1 MGSLAFKVMISAD
14 VKVWRSRL
22 VRGMILALVWAL
34 AVPASVVL
42 ADATMRSGD
51 TFELRIGGV
60 PTDEVVAFN
69 NTYTI
74 DADGNL
80 NLPLLG
86 KLNVS
91 GMTPGQIQTT
101 IERAYK
107 ARDIYTHPTI
117 TLVSSQARFV
127 SVGGAVKSPQRVA
140 YTSDMTILSAINAA
154 GDFNEFADQKRVRLL
169 RGDKVSIVNCKDIR
183 RDPSKDL
190 KVLPGDQILVPEG
203 FF

>member
-1 MGSLAFKVMISAD
+1 MTFAD
-14 VKVWRSRL
+14 VKVWCCRRTHG
-22 VRGMILALVWAL
+22 VIFALVVTLL
-34 AVPASVVL
+34 APAPVAL

-60 PTDEVVAFN
+60 PADEVVAFN

-91 GMTPGQIQTT
+91 GMTPGQIQST

-183 RDPSKDL
+183 REPSKDI
-190 KVLPGDQILVPEG
+190 KVLPGDQIQVPEG